1 MTHYTPV
8 AIVGMGVTTPLGS
21 LESTKEFIEKGMK
34 CYRKH
39 EDYPYPY
46 GSCGNVLSSKMAL
59 DTLDAIKEKEALW
72 FAPNT
77 DVYVGE
83 ISTQGKELERA
94 SDFYRSFNS
103 NVADSIAL
111 ANRFRGTVQS
121 ISSVCC
127 TSLSNIIAGTKAIKH
142 GYADMA
148 VVGGACALDFNTL
161 EFFRKMHLLTKHEC
175 MPLDPDRTGTVLSSG
190 CGLLVL
196 EDYYGALEHGRN
208 IYGIIEGFSE
218 HTGMSRTS
226 SSPDEIFACM
236 RTACFNF
243 VPSILSMHATGT
255 PLGDDVEIEAV
266 RRHCEMFEFEE
277 RPKTF
282 TWKKYLGH
290 MLGACGAVETAL
302 TVASSPKNSVVCINS
317 VGLNGHCASICIR
330 TSI

>member
-1 MTHYTPV
+1 MNHYIPV
-8 AIVGMGVTTPLGS
+8 AIVGMGATTPLGS
-21 LESTKEFIEKGMK
+21 LESTREFIGKGMK

-46 GSCGNVLSSKMAL
+46 GSCGNISSSKMAL

-72 FAPNT
+72 FVPST

-83 ISTQGKELERA
+83 ISTAGKELERA

-111 ANRFRGTVQS
+111 ANRFRGTVQG

-148 VVGGACALDFNTL
+148 VVGGACALDLNTL
-161 EFFRKMHLLTKHEC
+161 EFFRKMHLLTKYEC
-175 MPLDPDRTGTVLSSG
+175 RPLDEDRTGTVLSSG

-218 HTGMSRTS
+218 HTGISRTS

-243 VPSILSMHATGT
+243 VPSAISMHATGT
-255 PLGDDVEIEAV
+255 PMGDDIEMEAV
-266 RRHCEMFEFEE
+266 KRHCRMFESEE
-277 RPKTF
+277 IPKTF
-282 TWKKYLGH
+282 LWKRTLGH

-302 TVASSPKNSVVCINS
+302 TVLSAPSNSIVCINS

>member
-1 MTHYTPV
+1 MNHYIPV
-8 AIVGMGVTTPLGS
+8 AIVGMGATTPLGS
-21 LESTKEFIEKGMK
+21 LESTREFIGKGMK

-39 EDYPYPY
+39 EDFSYPY
-46 GSCGNVLSSKMAL
+46 GSCGEASASKLAL

-72 FAPNT
+72 FVPST

-83 ISTQGKELERA
+83 STTPHYPSDKV
-94 SDFYRSFNS
+94 SDFYKSFNS

-127 TSLSNIIAGTKAIKH
+127 TSLSNIIAGTKAIRH

-148 VVGGACALDFNTL
+148 VVGGACALDPETM
-161 EFFRKMHLLTKHEC
+161 EFFKKMHILSRYEC

-218 HTGMSRTS
+218 HTGTSRTS

-243 VPSILSMHATGT
+243 VPSAISMHATGT
-255 PLGDDVEIEAV
+255 PMGDDIEMEAV
-266 RRHCEMFEFEE
+266 KRHCKMFECEE
-277 RPKTF
+277 TPKIF
-282 TWKKYLGH
+282 LWKRTLGH

-302 TVASSPKNSVVCINS
+302 TVLSAPSNSIVCINS